1 MRQIRKEG
9 RTWRYRI
16 DEGEWIDD
24 YVEPNINILQP
35 DFDGEGY
42 VWPELELKQT
52 KRKGKGV
59 FATRDL
65 QAGTE
70 IPIVGD
76 TTECSRTHSWETFDR
91 ARPENHKTECIDG
104 HPSNDPYKGV
114 ANYGLSISM
123 MLNEANN
130 PNCTFRQSNYIQLV
144 RNVKKGQELTVYYG
158 SGREMRKI
166 RKEQGYEITYE
177 KTKDWP
183 LESGT
188 PAQRVANRT
197 HWMGVIV
204 LKKME
209 NKILETK
216 KDIPDYISDCKDFT
230 ITNNLMSRPTRV
242 GSRNTFYCKFK
253 NDKKNTCLSLPT
265 ATLYIN
271 KDLGI
276 DEPHC
281 LDCMK
286 REVWTMNGAE
296 SISVGEWGKL
306 MEQKSSSSSSSPSS
320 SAAPKAKA
328 KAKEPKEPKPKEPKP
343 KEPKPKELSPDA
355 PQASKKKIKKTQLV
369 WNINDD
375 AKNDDATLKW
385 LKVNE
390 VNLRKQFKDY
400 PDVID
405 PLSHSLFTLAATR
418 GKLKTMEYLLSLGAD
433 LNYVQT
439 KTGDDALSAALYYN
453 QYPAADLL
461 IKKGMTLDIAKEIE
475 KDPNRKQ
482 TEAIPPVE
490 RYQIYLRDV
499 EAEEVKDEPEF
510 EPEDG
515 PEFEPEDEPE
525 EKQTVGMK
533 MMGSKPYW
541 VEKDKEKD
549 KDDDDEETD
558 EEPVYPLPRNDSDS
572 TDTTVVMS
580 RNNSGVE
587 STVLAELPEPPILS
601 RHSSSDSSLGSL
613 RYSPSP
619 LLSDRRL
626 PRSAALDINRVF
638 PGLFGSPT
646 PIKPL
651 FGML

>member
-65 QAGTE
+65 PAGTE

-216 KDIPDYISDCKDFT
+216 KDIPDCILPS
-230 ITNNLMSRPTRV
+230 NNLMSRPTRV

-499 EAEEVKDEPEF
+499 EAEEVKDEPED
-510 EPEDG
+510 E
-515 PEFEPEDEPE
+515 PEFEPEDE
-525 EKQTVGMK
+525 QTVGAK

-541 VEKDKEKD
+541 VDRD

-558 EEPVYPLPRNDSDS
+558 EEPVYPLPRNASDS